1 MSVRSMLLSLCGGCG
16 MLLVVLAALAGG
28 VAYATST
35 PTVPAC
41 SDGGGIPP
49 PGAASATV
57 GPPPTPPVL
66 IYTCG
71 NALNRTADGI
81 CESAVGGQFC
91 DSAFT
96 APPSPC
102 KCATVD
108 VSGCECRR

>member
-1 MSVRSMLLSLCGGCG
+1 MSVRSVLLSLCGGCG
-16 MLLVVLAALAGG
+16 LLLVVLAALAGG

-41 SDGGGIPP
+41 TDGAGIPTP
-49 PGAASATV
+49 PG
-57 GPPPTPPVL
+57 GPSGWAPGPPPVL
-66 IYTCG
+66 IYQCG
-71 NALNRTADGI
+71 NAANREPEGTCKSG
-81 CESAVGGQFC
+81 VGGQFC

-108 VSGCECRR
+108 VTGCECRR